1 MASEPSAFAAAP
13 AESPDDDDSFA
24 SVETLVHRLR
34 KSHRTAAYSRPEPA
48 VPAARETTPSDRLLV
63 ARGLLAAGDPFR
75 ARPLLEAAAAQL
87 VLRPV
92 TPENSPP
99 DLGPRPAAERVNVA
113 LRWLDAGQPARALSL
128 VDAAIA
134 ALDPPRAAPTPY
146 PDRRFAAEAPALGPP
161 GLGLW

>member
-1 MASEPSAFAAAP
+1 MP
-13 AESPDDDDSFA
+13 AERQ
-24 SVETLVHRLR
+24 T
-34 KSHRTAAYSRPEPA
+34 TA
-48 VPAARETTPSDRLLV
+48 SDRLLV

-92 TPENSPP
+92 SPENSPP
-99 DLGPRPAAERVNVA
+99 GLGASPAAGRVNAA
-113 LRWLDAGQPARALSL
+113 LQWLAAGQPARALSL

-134 ALDPPRAAPTPY
+134 MLDAANPASAPS